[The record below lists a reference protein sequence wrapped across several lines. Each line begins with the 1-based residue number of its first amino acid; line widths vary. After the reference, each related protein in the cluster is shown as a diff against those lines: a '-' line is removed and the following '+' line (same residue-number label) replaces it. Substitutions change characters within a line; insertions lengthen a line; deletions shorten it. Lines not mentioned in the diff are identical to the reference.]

1 MEVTARLSN
10 LRISPRK
17 VRLVA
22 NLIRGLDVVRAR
34 TQLQFLVK
42 RPALPVLKLLNSAAA
57 NAKHNFKL
65 NPEDMYVA
73 KILVDEGPSLRR
85 SRPQSRGRVHP
96 IKKKSSHVSLTLAE
110 KKDRHQISRAANSGP
125 RNGKRAEEKKKDA
138 LQAPAGKPAA
148 QKKKEPQTRQS
159 GEKKGRK
166 RLTGIARRVFQ
177 KT

>member
-1 MEVTARLSN
+1 MSN
-10 LRISPRK
+10 LRVSPRK

-42 RPALPVLKLLNSAAA
+42 KSALPVLKLLNSAAA

-85 SRPQSRGRVHP
+85 GRPQSRGRVHP

-110 KKDRHQISRAANSGP
+110 KKDRNQVNRAASGGS
-125 RNGKRAEEKKKDA
+125 RNGKRAEGKKKEA
-138 LQAPAGKPAA
+138 PEAPARKPAA
-148 QKKKEPQTRQS
+148 QKKMDTQARPH
-159 GEKKGRK
+159 GEMKGRT
-166 RLTGIARRVFQ
+166 RLTWIARRGFSRRTDQ
-177 KT
+177 E